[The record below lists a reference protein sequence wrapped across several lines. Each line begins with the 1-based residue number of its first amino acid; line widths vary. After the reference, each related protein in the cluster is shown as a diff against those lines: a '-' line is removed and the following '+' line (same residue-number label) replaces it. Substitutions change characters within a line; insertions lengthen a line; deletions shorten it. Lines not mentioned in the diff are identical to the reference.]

1 MMNLHKVI
9 KNRRLFKEFF
19 SVVRN
24 LDTTKYNVASDHAV
38 DNINGPTLKA
48 ALWNSEIII
57 SINDRNKRK
66 YTFNFS
72 NVDETEIINKILV
85 TEKRV
90 SQNCDI
96 LTKVIIENAGIVN
109 IVTFYAIFF
118 LTSFPQ
124 CHKIA

>member
-9 KNRRLFKEFF
+9 KNRRLFKEIF

-72 NVDETEIINKILV
+72 NVDETEIINKILELKKEFHK
-85 TEKRV
+85 T
-90 SQNCDI
+90 
-96 LTKVIIENAGIVN
+96 VI
-109 IVTFYAIFF
+109 F
-118 LTSFPQ
+118 
-124 CHKIA
+124 

>member
-9 KNRRLFKEFF
+9 KHRRLFKEFF

-38 DNINGPTLKA
+38 DNINDPTLKA

-66 YTFNFS
+66 YTFSFS
-72 NVDETEIINKILV
+72 NVDETEIINKILELKKEFHK
-85 TEKRV
+85 T
-90 SQNCDI
+90 
-96 LTKVIIENAGIVN
+96 VI
-109 IVTFYAIFF
+109 F
-118 LTSFPQ
+118 
-124 CHKIA
+124 

>member
-19 SVVRN
+19 SVVQN
-24 LDTTKYNVASDHAV
+24 LDTTKHNVASDPAV
-38 DNINGPTLKA
+38 DNINDPTLKA

-72 NVDETEIINKILV
+72 NVDETEIINKILELKKEFHK
-85 TEKRV
+85 T
-90 SQNCDI
+90 
-96 LTKVIIENAGIVN
+96 VI
-109 IVTFYAIFF
+109 F
-118 LTSFPQ
+118 
-124 CHKIA
+124 

>member
-19 SVVRN
+19 SAVQN
-24 LDTTKYNVASDHAV
+24 LDTTKYNIASDPAV
-38 DNINGPTLKA
+38 DNINDPTLKT

-72 NVDETEIINKILV
+72 NVDETEIINKISELKKEFHK
-85 TEKRV
+85 T
-90 SQNCDI
+90 
-96 LTKVIIENAGIVN
+96 VI
-109 IVTFYAIFF
+109 F
-118 LTSFPQ
+118 
-124 CHKIA
+124 